1 MSKPNLKQ
9 FQGES
14 DAWKRLLCLLMDENV
29 RLKYRL
35 AEVLKDK
42 FDNNLLDEV
51 ENFQSRFIKND
62 GLIGLLR
69 NDVAELDKLL
79 VRERFEDGEIKKKV
93 GTQLSKLRNNIETA
107 EIQFNK
113 LKSEFNSYLLEN
125 L

>member
-9 FQGES
+9 FQDES
-14 DAWKRLLCLLMDENV
+14 DTWKRLLCLLMDENV

-42 FDNNLLDEV
+42 FDKHLLDEV
-51 ENFQSRFIKND
+51 EIFQSRFIKND

-69 NDVAELDKLL
+69 NDVVELDKLL

>member
-1 MSKPNLKQ
+1 MQNLKQ
-9 FQGES
+9 FQDES

-29 RLKYRL
+29 SLKYRL

-69 NDVAELDKLL
+69 NDVAEFDKLM
-79 VRERFEDGEIKKKV
+79 VRERFDDGEFKKKV
-93 GTQLSKLRNNIETA
+93 GNQLSKLRNNIEAA

-113 LKSEFNSYLLEN
+113 LKSEFNSYLSEN

>member
-9 FQGES
+9 FQDES

-29 RLKYRL
+29 SLKYRL